1 MTISLVVRNFMQA
14 TSKEDVELAL
24 KLVQSM
30 VNPMP
35 EDFSDMDLGQRIEDH
50 RAEHPAPDD
59 LYTRFLEGVKEKS
72 PVNFLS
78 RFASHI
84 DSWPTIYPDAVQFT
98 VTFYRTMV
106 WGREPDTEFIC
117 AMYRAPRFY
126 AKVLYW
132 CKVAERSVKPPGP
145 ISHKS
150 LGTDSTAGVL
160 ALLWSMTNFASMC
173 IRQCL
178 EPGRLE
184 NLEDVVTTWVRAD
197 IFSALEAAM
206 HRSERVAEK
215 HRMFLHFEL
224 LRCGASWST

>member
-1 MTISLVVRNFMQA
+1 MTISLVVRNLMQA

-30 VNPMP
+30 ASPMP
-35 EDFSDMDLGQRIEDH
+35 EDFSDLDLGQRIKDH

-59 LYTRFLEGVKEKS
+59 LYARFLEGVREKS
-72 PVNFLS
+72 PVNFFS

-84 DSWPTIYPDAVQFT
+84 DSWPAIYPNVVQFT
-98 VTFYRTMV
+98 VTFYRAGV

-132 CKVAERSVKPPGP
+132 CKVAERSIKPPGP
-145 ISHKS
+145 ISHTS
-150 LGTDSTAGVL
+150 LGTNSTVGAL
-160 ALLWSMTNFASMC
+160 ALLLSMTNFASMC

-178 EPGRLE
+178 QPDRLE
-184 NLEDVVTTWVRAD
+184 NLEDVVITWIRAD
-197 IFSALEAAM
+197 LFSAVEAIM
-206 HRSERVAEK
+206 HRSEKSGAKPRT
-215 HRMFLHFEL
+215 FLYFEL
-224 LRCGASWST
+224 LRCVA